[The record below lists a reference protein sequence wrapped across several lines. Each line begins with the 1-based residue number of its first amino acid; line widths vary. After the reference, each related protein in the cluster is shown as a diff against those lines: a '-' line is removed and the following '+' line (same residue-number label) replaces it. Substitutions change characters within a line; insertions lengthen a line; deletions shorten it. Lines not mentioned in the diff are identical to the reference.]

1 VKFLALIY
9 SDESA
14 WDSLSDADRSS
25 MIEQYMA
32 FSREA
37 EAAGVV
43 LGGAELAPTRS
54 ATTVRVREG
63 QTAVTDGP
71 YAEAKEALGG
81 YYLFECE
88 SFDEALD
95 WSARIP
101 GAQHGAIEVR
111 PVHEGEDNSAELV
124 ADKEGVAS

>member
-1 VKFLALIY
+1 MKFLALIY

-14 WDSLSDADRSS
+14 WDSLGDADRSS

-88 SFDEALD
+88 SLDEALD

>member
-14 WDSLSDADRSS
+14 WDSLGDADRSS

-32 FSREA
+32 FSRDA
-37 EAAGVV
+37 EAAGVM

>member
-1 VKFLALIY
+1 MKFLALIY

-14 WDSLSDADRSS
+14 WDSLGDADRSS

>member
-1 VKFLALIY
+1 MKFLALIY
-9 SDESA
+9 TDESA
-14 WDSLSDADRSS
+14 WDSLTDADRSS
-25 MIEQYMA
+25 MIEQYIA

-43 LGGAELAPTRS
+43 LGGAELGPTRS
-54 ATTVRVREG
+54 ATTVRVRDG

-81 YYLFECE
+81 YYLFECG

-95 WSARIP
+95 WAARIP

-111 PVHEGEDNSAELV
+111 PVHEGEDTSAAV
-124 ADKEGVAS
+124 AAEQQGVAS

>member
-1 VKFLALIY
+1 MKFLALIY

-14 WDSLSDADRSS
+14 WDSLGDADRSS

-32 FSREA
+32 FSRDA
-37 EAAGVV
+37 EAAGVM

>member
-1 VKFLALIY
+1 MKFLALIY

-14 WDSLSDADRSS
+14 WDSLTDADRSS
-25 MIEQYMA
+25 MIEQYIA

-95 WSARIP
+95 WAARIP

-111 PVHEGEDNSAELV
+111 PVHEGEDDSAELV

>member
-1 VKFLALIY
+1 VKYLALIY
-9 SDESA
+9 GDESA
-14 WDSLSDADRSS
+14 WDGLSDGDRSS
-25 MIEQYMA
+25 MIEQYVA

-43 LGGAELAPTRS
+43 LGGSELAPTRS
-54 ATTVRVREG
+54 ATTVRVRDG
-63 QTAVTDGP
+63 QTTVTDGP

-88 SFDEALD
+88 SIDDAVD
-95 WSARIP
+95 WAARIP

-111 PVHEGEDNSAELV
+111 PVHEGEDGSAERL
-124 ADKEGVAS
+124 AEQEGVAS